1 MTKEEKELLIE
12 KRANAYKEV
21 KEWKVILD
29 HLEASTNN
37 TMLKL
42 LMAKQTYETI
52 DRKLAFNDERFKF
65 LNKVTEKEVSI
76 NLTQDQ
82 VNRILA
88 ELGEGA
94 AG

>member
-21 KEWKVILD
+21 KGWKVILD
-29 HLEASTNN
+29 QLEASTNN

-52 DRKLAFNDERFKF
+52 DRELAFNDERFK
-65 LNKVTEKEVSI
+65 LLKVTEKEVSI